1 MNEDPNV
8 LKSGHLSVGD
18 GHELYFEEWGN
29 PNATPMFSL
38 HGGPGGGFSDSNKLL
53 FDPKR
58 HRVIFHDQRGAK
70 RSTPYAATDHNTT
83 QDLIADINNLADHL
97 HIDSFI
103 LVGGSW
109 GSTLALLY
117 AIANPNRVQKLLVWS
132 IFLARKFE
140 LDYVN
145 EGYAKYTF
153 PEAWERF
160 ISFVPPE
167 NRKSGKTIMQFYAEQ
182 IRSKDEAKALKF
194 AAEWTL
200 WEATL
205 LSKNYDQRRVEAG
218 VLSDD
223 IFPLAMLETHYF
235 LNNCFIPE
243 NYILDNIKKIQHIP
257 AFIIHGRFDMCTP
270 PIAAQDLAKAYG
282 ENAVLQWTNGGHLR
296 SEPENFAAIKAT
308 VNAIA

>member
-29 PNATPMFSL
+29 PKATPMFYL

-53 FDPKR
+53 FYPKR
-58 HRVIFHDQRGAK
+58 HRVIFHDQRGAG
-70 RSTPYAATDHNTT
+70 RSTPYAATEHNTT
-83 QDLIADINNLADHL
+83 QDLIADINKLADHL

-235 LNNCFIPE
+235 LNNCFVPE

-270 PIAAQDLAKAYG
+270 PIAARDLAKAYG
-282 ENAVLQWTNGGHLR
+282 KTAVLQWTNGGHLR